1 MPASIAET
9 MRFSGCYASMF
20 ERTRFTDARAAPDE
34 SARSAPRT
42 CVFVFSL
49 GHELLSKK
57 GCVFVTS
64 GLPSSQRTSARCS
77 RVVRMAGHGN
87 ANPVLT
93 RMPSLADWQMHAAGD
108 VAAVLAAA
116 REQTEKVAGDLTA
129 AAAAP
134 SAGVAENRET
144 VEACAEPAAPPVTAT
159 VSRMPSLGAW
169 AMSDYMQAAERA
181 EEEVPNTSR
190 DEEGNTDDGE
200 ARVGE
205 APATRV
211 GEAAKEA
218 VAPLS
223 ITEPPGANAMPHI
236 LSSDDETAAPSDDAT
251 GEKRKSPEKK
261 TALIAG
267 ATTKPKRCRKS
278 ATAALP
284 TRRSARARGEPP
296 T

>member
-144 VEACAEPAAPPVTAT
+144 VEACAERGLQWAPGLHDSVQPT
-159 VSRMPSLGAW
+159 
-169 AMSDYMQAAERA
+169 
-181 EEEVPNTSR
+181 
-190 DEEGNTDDGE
+190 EGL
-200 ARVGE
+200 
-205 APATRV
+205 
-211 GEAAKEA
+211 K
-218 VAPLS
+218 
-223 ITEPPGANAMPHI
+223 
-236 LSSDDETAAPSDDAT
+236 
-251 GEKRKSPEKK
+251 
-261 TALIAG
+261 
-267 ATTKPKRCRKS
+267 
-278 ATAALP
+278 
-284 TRRSARARGEPP
+284 RSARDRAVLKTMGPAAARKGGDQR
-296 T
+296 